1 MKSKPVVMEHFS
13 TIHTSFI
20 VDFTFTNNLTILMG
34 DSGTGKTA
42 TTSFIRECMAI
53 NPKILCFNYL
63 DYQKNIKDIISQE
76 NGKLIVIDNA
86 DILLDDDTRK
96 YISLDDKNQYLII
109 GEIQKTFLPQKKIYL
124 NLSVQKL
131 ESKRNLQFKI
141 IYEHIKNYCIKN
153 FFLHILFLVNVL
165 SEYEN

>member
-86 DILLDDDTRK
+86 DILLDD
-96 YISLDDKNQYLII
+96 KNQYLII
-109 GEIQKTFLPQKKIYL
+109 G
-124 NLSVQKL
+124 
-131 ESKRNLQFKI
+131 RNP
-141 IYEHIKNYCIKN
+141 KN
-153 FFLHILFLVNVL
+153 FFATKENLFELVSTKIGEQTKFTIQNYL
-165 SEYEN
+165 